1 MFLEPEEILTQ
12 GRQTAITLTPG
23 GKMKVGSVAALTG
36 LAIRL
41 CRKIIFAWITD
52 RY

>member
-36 LAIRL
+36 LA
-41 CRKIIFAWITD
+41 TD
-52 RY
+52 LV